1 MTRDYE
7 TRDYETVPCPE
18 VLRPVSKKH
27 NMVEEK
33 KKRDGFGSKLGIIAA
48 SAGSAIG
55 LGNIYRFPC
64 EVGENGG
71 AAFLLFYLIVVIFL
85 GLPVMLS
92 EMVIG
97 RRSQSNSVGAF
108 KKLAPKTKWHFVGYM
123 GVLCGFLIFA
133 FYSTVAGWTLEYIV
147 KAVTNSFQGK
157 DLATIEQEFTAFHDM
172 GWRNV
177 MWQAVFIFLTGFVV
191 FRGVQNGIEKYSK
204 ILMPVL
210 LVILIVLGIRSITL
224 PGGKEGLAFLF
235 KPDFSKITG
244 KVLISALGQGFFS
257 LSLGMGVLITYG
269 SYVKKDDNLTTTAF
283 SVVLADTAIALLAGL
298 VIFPAAFSFGVK
310 PEAGMGLVF
319 NTLPMLFNQMAG
331 GYWFCLIFFL
341 LLAIAALTSTIS
353 LLEVLVAYLSEEMR
367 LKRNL
372 ATVVACAGT
381 MLLGVFA
388 SLSLMSDTPFA
399 IGGTPVFDLMDY
411 ISSNILLPIG
421 GVLIVI
427 FVGWKLGKQK
437 FFDEVSNEGTIKAS
451 LKKIIFFIIRYLA
464 PVAIA
469 IVFIS
474 GLIK

>member
-1 MTRDYE
+1 MA
-7 TRDYETVPCPE
+7 E
-18 VLRPVSKKH
+18 V
-27 NMVEEK
+27 K

-48 SAGSAIG
+48 AAGSAIG

-71 AAFLLFYLIVVIFL
+71 AAFLLFYLIVVNLL

-92 EMVIG
+92 ELVIG

-108 KKLAPKTKWHFVGYM
+108 HKLAPNTKWPIVGYI

-133 FYSTVAGWTLEYIV
+133 FYSTVSGWTLEYIV
-147 KAVTNSFQGK
+147 KSVTNSFHGK
-157 DLATIEQEFTAFHDM
+157 DLATIESEFAAFHNM

-177 MWQAVFIFLTGFVV
+177 MWQGIFIFLTGFVV
-191 FRGVQNGIEKYSK
+191 FRGVQNGIEKTAK
-204 ILMPVL
+204 VLMPL
-210 LVILIVLGIRSITL
+210 LLGILIILGIRSMTL
-224 PGGKEGLAFLF
+224 PGAKEGLSFLF
-235 KPDFSKITG
+235 RPDFSKITG
-244 KVLISALGQGFFS
+244 KVMVEALGQGFFS

-269 SYVKKDDNLTTTAF
+269 SYVKKEDNLTSTAF
-283 SVVLADTAIALLAGL
+283 SVVIADTAIAILAGL

-319 NTLPMLFNQMAG
+319 NTLPMLFNQITG
-331 GYWFCLIFFL
+331 GYWFCLIFFV

-353 LLEVLVAYLSEEMR
+353 LLEVLVAYFSEEMH
-367 LKRNL
+367 LKRTW
-372 ATVVACAGT
+372 ATVIACAGT
-381 MLLGVFA
+381 MVLGVFA
-388 SLSLMSDTPFA
+388 SLSLMSETPFA
-399 IGGTPVFDLMDY
+399 VAGHTVFDIMDFL
-411 ISSNILLPIG
+411 SSNILLPIG

-427 FVGWKLGKQK
+427 FVGWRLGKQK
-437 FFDEVSNEGTIKAS
+437 FFEEVTNEGALKAP
-451 LKKIIFFIIRYLA
+451 LKRIIFFIIRYLA

>member
-1 MTRDYE
+1 MAE
-7 TRDYETVPCPE
+7 
-18 VLRPVSKKH
+18 L
-27 NMVEEK
+27 K

-48 SAGSAIG
+48 AAGSAIG

-71 AAFLLFYLIVVIFL
+71 AAFLLFYLIVVNLL

-92 EMVIG
+92 ELVIG

-108 KKLAPKTKWHFVGYM
+108 KKLAPKSKWPIVGYM

-133 FYSTVAGWTLEYIV
+133 FYSTVSGWTLEYIV
-147 KAVTNSFQGK
+147 KSVTNSFHGK
-157 DLATIEQEFTAFHDM
+157 DLATIESEFAAFHDM

-177 MWQAVFIFLTGFVV
+177 MWQGIFIFLTGFVV
-191 FRGVQNGIEKYSK
+191 FRGVQNGIEKTAK
-204 ILMPVL
+204 VLMPLL
-210 LVILIVLGIRSITL
+210 LVILIILGIRSMTL
-224 PGGKEGLAFLF
+224 PGAKEGLSFLF
-235 KPDFSKITG
+235 RPDFSKITG
-244 KVLISALGQGFFS
+244 KVMVEALGQGFFS

-269 SYVKKDDNLTTTAF
+269 SYVKKEDNLTSTAF
-283 SVVLADTAIALLAGL
+283 SVVIADTAIAILAGL

-319 NTLPMLFNQMAG
+319 NTLPMLFNQITG
-331 GYWFCLIFFL
+331 GYWFCLIFFV

-353 LLEVLVAYLSEEMR
+353 LLEVLVAYLSEEMH
-367 LKRNL
+367 LKRTW
-372 ATVVACAGT
+372 ATVIACAGT
-381 MLLGVFA
+381 MVLGVFA
-388 SLSLMSDTPFA
+388 SLSLMSETPFA
-399 IGGTPVFDLMDY
+399 VAGHTVFDMMDFL
-411 ISSNILLPIG
+411 SSNILLPIG

-427 FVGWKLGKQK
+427 FVGWRLGKQK
-437 FFDEVSNEGTIKAS
+437 FFEEVTNEGALKAP
-451 LKKIIFFIIRYLA
+451 LKRIIFFIIKYLA

>member
-1 MTRDYE
+1 MA
-7 TRDYETVPCPE
+7 
-18 VLRPVSKKH
+18 
-27 NMVEEK
+27 EEK
-33 KKRDGFGSKLGIIAA
+33 KRRDGFGSKLGIIAA
-48 SAGSAIG
+48 AAGSAIG

-64 EVGENGG
+64 ELGENGG
-71 AAFLLFYLIVVIFL
+71 AAFLLVYLAVVIFL
-85 GLPVMLS
+85 GIPVMLS
-92 EMVIG
+92 ELAIG

-108 KKLAPKTKWHFVGYM
+108 RKLAPKSAWPIVGYM

-133 FYSTVAGWTLEYIV
+133 FYSTVSGWTLEYIV
-147 KAVTNSFQGK
+147 KAATNSFHGK

-177 MWQAVFIFLTGFVV
+177 MWQSVFIVITGIVV
-191 FRGVQNGIEKYSK
+191 SRGVKDGIERVAK
-204 ILMPVL
+204 ILMPLL
-210 LVILIVLGIRSITL
+210 LVILLVLAVRSMTL
-224 PGGKEGLAFLF
+224 PGAGKGLAFLF

-244 KVLISALGQGFFS
+244 EVLIDALGQGFFS

-269 SYVKKDDNLTTTAF
+269 SYVKKDDNLTGTAF

-319 NTLPMLFNQMAG
+319 NTLPMLFNQMTG
-331 GYWFCLIFFL
+331 GYVFCLVFFI

-353 LLEVLVAYLSEEMR
+353 LLEVVVAYLSEELH
-367 LKRNL
+367 LKRRW
-372 ATVVACAGT
+372 ATVVACAAT
-381 MLLGVFA
+381 ILLGTFA
-388 SLSLMSDTPFA
+388 SLSLMSGSIFA
-399 IGGTPVFDLMDY
+399 REGYTVFGMMDFL
-411 ISSNILLPIG
+411 SSNMLLPIG
-421 GVLIVI
+421 GVLIVL
-427 FVGWKLGKQK
+427 FVGWRMGKQQ
-437 FFDEVSNEGTIKAS
+437 FFEEVTNGGTIKAS

>member
-1 MTRDYE
+1 MA
-7 TRDYETVPCPE
+7 E
-18 VLRPVSKKH
+18 V
-27 NMVEEK
+27 K

-48 SAGSAIG
+48 AAGSAIG

-71 AAFLLFYLIVVIFL
+71 AAFLLFYLIVVNLL

-92 EMVIG
+92 ELVIG

-108 KKLAPKTKWHFVGYM
+108 HKLAPNTKWPIVGYI

-133 FYSTVAGWTLEYIV
+133 FYSTVSGWTLEYIV
-147 KAVTNSFQGK
+147 KSVTNSFHGK
-157 DLATIEQEFTAFHDM
+157 DLATIESEFAAFHDM

-177 MWQAVFIFLTGFVV
+177 MWQGIFIFLTGFVV
-191 FRGVQNGIEKYSK
+191 FRGVQNGIEKTAK
-204 ILMPVL
+204 VLMPL
-210 LVILIVLGIRSITL
+210 LLGILIILGIRSMTL
-224 PGGKEGLAFLF
+224 PGAKEGLSFLF
-235 KPDFSKITG
+235 RPDFSKING
-244 KVLISALGQGFFS
+244 KVMVEALGQGFFS

-269 SYVKKDDNLTTTAF
+269 SYVKKEDNLTSTAF
-283 SVVLADTAIALLAGL
+283 SVVIADTAIAILAGL

-319 NTLPMLFNQMAG
+319 NTLPMLFNQITG
-331 GYWFCLIFFL
+331 GYWFCLIFFV

-353 LLEVLVAYLSEEMR
+353 LLEVLVAYLSEEMH
-367 LKRNL
+367 LKRTW
-372 ATVVACAGT
+372 ATVIACAGT
-381 MLLGVFA
+381 MVLGVFA
-388 SLSLMSDTPFA
+388 SLSLMSETPFA
-399 IGGTPVFDLMDY
+399 VAGHSVFDIMDFL
-411 ISSNILLPIG
+411 SSNILLPIG

-427 FVGWKLGKQK
+427 FVGWRLGKQK
-437 FFDEVSNEGTIKAS
+437 FFEEVTNEGALKAP
-451 LKKIIFFIIRYLA
+451 LKRIIFFIIRYLA